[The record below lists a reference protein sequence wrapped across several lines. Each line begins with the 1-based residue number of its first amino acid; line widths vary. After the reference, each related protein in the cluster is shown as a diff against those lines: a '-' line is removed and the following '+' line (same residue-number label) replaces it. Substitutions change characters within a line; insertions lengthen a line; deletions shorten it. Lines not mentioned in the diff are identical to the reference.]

1 MIHHIVLVKFRA
13 NISAPDKQKI
23 WDDLAA
29 LSDIVDGLENAV
41 FGQNISDEA
50 LARGYSDGFVMA
62 FRDTAA
68 RDTYLEHPAHKAA
81 GAALVAALDGGLDG
95 LLVVDI

>member
-13 NISAPDKQKI
+13 DVTAPERQNI

-29 LSDIVDGLENAV
+29 LGDIVDGLESAV
-41 FGQNISDEA
+41 FGHNISAEA

-62 FRDTAA
+62 FRDANA
-68 RDTYLEHPAHKAA
+68 RDSYLEHPAHKAA
-81 GAALVAALDGGLDG
+81 GATLVAALDGGLDG

>member
-13 NISAPDKQKI
+13 DVSALKKQSI

-29 LSDIVDGLENAV
+29 LGDIVEGLENAV

-50 LARGYSDGFVMA
+50 LARGYSDGFVMS
-62 FRDTAA
+62 FRDAA
-68 RDTYLEHPAHKAA
+68 SRDTYLEHPAHKKA
-81 GAALVAALDGGLDG
+81 GATLVAALEGGIDG